1 MFAFSGFVSRIDGLA
16 LKRIEENKQVNLGE
30 RKGEKARWQYS
41 KVKVALRMGEQ
52 TNLVTIQLNGMKQSF
67 ILTAKTFSTGSR
79 GFNASGKMLAGEKNY
94 QVSVNCVEIGS
105 KPKEKEKKE

>member
-1 MFAFSGFVSRIDGLA
+1 MTEEQLNLA
-16 LKRIEENKQVNLGE
+16 
-30 RKGEKARWQYS
+30 
-41 KVKVALRMGEQ
+41 
-52 TNLVTIQLNGMKQSF
+52 TIQLKGSKQPF
-67 ILTAKTFSTGSR
+67 ILNEKKFSTGSR